1 MINLKIKYND
11 TTAGIEFPCSDSV
24 IASKLMELH
33 ASDHE
38 GDPFFVEEVIEPK
51 ELERFFEHRFID
63 LDELNFLAKRMES
76 FSESEMLQFYG
87 AAPLEGHLTVKDL
100 INTTFNLGR
109 YTLIRDLTDM
119 HKVGVTHMLNVHGAL
134 TPEELNSPYMETV
147 GKDLICSGKG
157 VPTEFGLVF
166 INEGVEFAEVYD
178 GTTFPEYY
186 YKEALATVRLSHGE
200 KTEYLYLPDDD
211 LAISKALHRLG
222 CQSFEDCNAELEMSE
237 KTPMTIDN
245 ISQSVLDGEG
255 IYRLNSFLKVVD
267 KCEDLRKLD
276 AVIEYA
282 KAEDSESLIQFSNRL
297 DDFIVVLGQYNPE
310 GVGRYWIDEVDMLE
324 YDSDLED
331 YINFAAYGETV
342 MNGHVGDILL
352 HHGYVCLK
360 PGLDLTDILGDRPI
374 CEPEPIDVKF
384 YCPLKVRVCERDE
397 FGGLDEALSI
407 DLDGRYADGYED
419 EVREKLTE
427 YGDFDM
433 TKCFY
438 GSQSTTDKLIHVE
451 WDVESVDGELYGC
464 IKAKL
469 KEPFSIAE
477 ENEFKEWIRGQ
488 NSDGFGEGF
497 EQRDIEMSDGV
508 MNVSFWHS
516 GNDYFIDN
524 EAEFRIR
531 TEQDIT
537 MGGM

>member
-1 MINLKIKYND
+1 
-11 TTAGIEFPCSDSV
+11 
-24 IASKLMELH
+24 
-33 ASDHE
+33 
-38 GDPFFVEEVIEPK
+38 
-51 ELERFFEHRFID
+51 
-63 LDELNFLAKRMES
+63 MES
-76 FSESEMLQFYG
+76 FSEDEMLQFYG
-87 AAPLEGHLTVKDL
+87 AAPQEGHLTVKGL

-157 VPTEFGLVF
+157 IPTEFGLVF

-186 YKEALATVRLSHGE
+186 YKEALATVRLNHGE
-200 KTEYLYLPDDD
+200 KTEYLYLPEDD
-211 LAISKALHRLG
+211 LAISKALRRLG
-222 CQSFEDCNAELEMSE
+222 CQSHEDCSIDLEMCE

-267 KCEDLRKLD
+267 KCEDLRKLE

-282 KAEDSESLIQFSNRL
+282 KAENSESLIQLSNRL
-297 DDFIVVLGQYNPE
+297 DDFVVVLGQYNAE

-360 PGLDLTDILGDRPI
+360 PGLDLADILGDKQTCGQESI
-374 CEPEPIDVKF
+374 GVKF
-384 YCPLKVRVCERDE
+384 ECSLKVKSCEWGEHGDFEETPNFLGEERIMEE
-397 FGGLDEALSI
+397 FTKTDI
-407 DLDGRYADGYED
+407 TED
-419 EVREKLTE
+419 ERM
-427 YGDFDM
+427 DM
-433 TKCFY
+433 
-438 GSQSTTDKLIHVE
+438 QL
-451 WDVESVDGELYGC
+451 
-464 IKAKL
+464 
-469 KEPFSIAE
+469 
-477 ENEFKEWIRGQ
+477 
-488 NSDGFGEGF
+488 
-497 EQRDIEMSDGV
+497 
-508 MNVSFWHS
+508 
-516 GNDYFIDN
+516 
-524 EAEFRIR
+524 
-531 TEQDIT
+531 
-537 MGGM
+537 

>member
-1 MINLKIKYND
+1 MITLRIKHKD
-11 TTAGIEFPCSDSV
+11 TTVGIEFPCSDSV
-24 IASKLMELH
+24 IASKLLELH

-38 GDPFFVEEVIEPK
+38 GDPFFVKEVIEPK

-87 AAPLEGHLTVKDL
+87 AAPQEGHLAVKDL

-186 YKEALATVRLSHGE
+186 YKDALATVRLNHGE

-282 KAEDSESLIQFSNRL
+282 KAEDSESLIQLSNRL

-310 GVGRYWIDEVDMLE
+310 GIGRYWIDEVDMLE

-360 PGLDLTDILGDRPI
+360 PGLDLADILGDKQTCGQESI
-374 CEPEPIDVKF
+374 GVKF
-384 YCPLKVRVCERDE
+384 ECSLNVKNCEWDE
-397 FGGLDEALSI
+397 HGDFEETLNFLGEERILEEFAK
-407 DLDGRYADGYED
+407 ADITED
-419 EVREKLTE
+419 ERM
-427 YGDFDM
+427 DM
-433 TKCFY
+433 
-438 GSQSTTDKLIHVE
+438 QL
-451 WDVESVDGELYGC
+451 
-464 IKAKL
+464 
-469 KEPFSIAE
+469 
-477 ENEFKEWIRGQ
+477 
-488 NSDGFGEGF
+488 
-497 EQRDIEMSDGV
+497 
-508 MNVSFWHS
+508 
-516 GNDYFIDN
+516 
-524 EAEFRIR
+524 
-531 TEQDIT
+531 
-537 MGGM
+537 